1 MLRLRMCALAR
12 RIKYWST
19 LTLGTVGLTTTTAH
33 AGYSFDSSFLEIGGG
48 NASAEVAEQ
57 VKAMSL
63 GQLPGIYRVD
73 LSVNN
78 RLEEPRDLRFIR
90 ETAQQAST
98 PNGLFPCFS
107 LEALTDLG
115 IDTARLKNA
124 DISPDNCVYFN
135 RDLAGITYNYDFNKQ
150 LLDLQV
156 PQAYIASVPFATRR
170 KSWSDGEQV
179 AFANYNFSG
188 SHFETQYG
196 NRQSQFGSV
205 RSGINSGAWRF
216 RNFSTWQKSTSIDG
230 QWKSVDTYVQRDLG
244 NLMAIATVGESATD
258 SDLFDSISYRGV
270 GIASDLDMLPDDSR
284 NFAPVVRGVANG
296 RSLVTLRQRGYV
308 ISEQWVPPGPF
319 ALKDLYSTSGN
330 GDIEVT
336 IEGPNGELQVY
347 TQSFSSVPYMLREGQ
362 QSYAVTA
369 GQYRPAEG
377 ALNQQKPSFVQGTYR
392 RGLTDG
398 TTLFGGTV
406 VSEQYKSALLG
417 FAHDFAGFGAVSL
430 DVTHAI
436 SDDMGTGAKTLS
448 GQSFRFRYSKSID
461 LTDTN
466 FSLIGYRYSTSGYY
480 SFNEA
485 INARANDSLAPY
497 IDEALNSSGVFSPY
511 VSGHMKSSFTANVSQ
526 QFGTWGGMYANLSKT
541 DYWNMGKSNTSMQVG
556 YSFSVGNVSYNLG
569 VAQNSG
575 AGKETRSVS
584 LNMSIP
590 LGNPGTGS
598 TRRIGL
604 STSQDS
610 SGNAS
615 RSATF
620 GGSHFQ
626 DNALSYSLGVNQQV
640 SDQERVLGSSVA
652 ARYNAANAIWHGAYN
667 RDQNL
672 RQADYG
678 VEGALV
684 ATRDTL
690 MFTQPLGETNIIVAT
705 PGAANVGVQ
714 TKSGVKTNG
723 SGYTIISSAQ
733 PYRKNR
739 VSLNTDSLSDNT
751 DIEQLVQ
758 EVTPN
763 RGAFV
768 LANFETRN
776 GRRLLLTINSSNGKP
791 APFAAEAMLYGLDGT
806 LLSSA
811 MVADKGRVF
820 LTGVPDKARLLI
832 NVNGKSWCASDLD
845 LNAYTLPETGIGQLP
860 ISCDA
865 RSTSTDNIQGTPD
878 V

>member
-12 RIKYWST
+12 RKKSWSA
-19 LTLGTVGLTTTTAH
+19 LILGAVGLTTTVAQ
-33 AGYSFDSSFLEIGGG
+33 ADYSFDSSFLEIGGG
-48 NASAEVAEQ
+48 NASAEVSEQ
-57 VKAMSL
+57 VKAMSQ

-78 RLEEPRDLRFIR
+78 RLVEPRDLRFFR
-90 ETAQQAST
+90 ETAQQPST
-98 PNGLFPCFS
+98 PNGLFPCFTV
-107 LEALTDLG
+107 EALTDLG
-115 IDTARLKNA
+115 IDPSRLKNA
-124 DISPDNCVYFN
+124 DISDDQCVYFN
-135 RDLAGITYNYDFNKQ
+135 RDLTGVTYSYDFNKQ

-156 PQAYIASVPFATRR
+156 PQAYIGSVPFATRR

-188 SHFETQYG
+188 SHFEAQYG

-216 RNFSTWQKSTSIDG
+216 RNFSTWQKSSSIDG

-244 NLMAIATVGESATD
+244 NLMAIATVGESSTN
-258 SDLFDSISYRGV
+258 SDLFDAISYRGV

-284 NFAPVVRGVANG
+284 NFAPVVRGVATG

-308 ISEQWVPPGPF
+308 ISEQWVPSGPF
-319 ALKDLYSTSGN
+319 ALRDLYSTAGN

-336 IEGPNGELQVY
+336 IEGPNGERQVY
-347 TQSFSSVPYMLREGQ
+347 TQSCSYVPYMMREGP

-369 GQYRPAEG
+369 GQYRPADG
-377 ALNQQKPSFVQGTYR
+377 APNPQTPGFVQGTYR

-398 TTLFGGTV
+398 TTLFGGSV

-436 SDDMGTGAKTLS
+436 SDDMGPAAKTLS
-448 GQSFRFRYSKSID
+448 GQSYRFRYSKSID

-466 FSLIGYRYSTSGYY
+466 FSLSGYRYSTSGYY

-497 IDEALNSSGVFSPY
+497 IDEALNNSGLFSPY
-511 VSGHMKSSFTANVSQ
+511 VSGHLKSSFSANVSQ
-526 QFGTWGGMYANLSKT
+526 QLGNWGGMYANLSKT
-541 DYWNMGKSNTSMQVG
+541 DYWNMAKSNTSMQVG
-556 YSFSVGNVSYNLG
+556 YSFSVGRASYNLG
-569 VAQNSG
+569 LAQSSG
-575 AGKETRSVS
+575 IGSDVRSVS
-584 LNMSIP
+584 LSVSIP
-590 LGNPGTGS
+590 LGNPGTS
-598 TRRIGL
+598 NSRIGL
-604 STSQDS
+604 STNQDS

-620 GGSHFQ
+620 SGSHFQ
-626 DNALSYSLGVNQQV
+626 DNALSYSLGVNQQA
-640 SDQERVLGSSVA
+640 SDQERVLGGAVA

-667 RDQNL
+667 RDQNM
-672 RQADYG
+672 RQTDYG

-705 PGAANVGVQ
+705 PGAANVGVR
-714 TKSGVKTNG
+714 TKSGVKTNSG
-723 SGYTIISSAQ
+723 GYTIISSAQ

-739 VSLNTDSLSDNT
+739 VALNTDSLSDNT

-776 GRRLLLTINSSNGKP
+776 GRRLLISVSASNGKP
-791 APFAAEAMLYGLDGT
+791 APFAAEALLYGPDNR
-806 LLSSA
+806 LLGSA

-820 LTGVPDKARLLI
+820 LTGVPDRARLLI
-832 NVNGKSWCASDLD
+832 NVNGQPWCARELD
-845 LNAYTLPETGIGQLP
+845 LNTYSLPETGIGQLH
-860 ISCDA
+860 ISCDSP
-865 RSTSTDNIQGTPD
+865 STSSDNIQGTPD
-878 V
+878 A